1 MEPNPIQEPLS
12 PQEAKGNCAQCQTSL
27 SLPMPPIPI
36 FNDPTVSGILIP
48 HPHGIE
54 CPNCGLYHNL
64 VIHPATAVVMAIVP
78 MQKPLLNDEKKVIPF
93 SGHLRGLE
101 KGN

>member
-1 MEPNPIQEPLS
+1 MSSSIQESQLS
-12 PQEAKGNCAQCQTSL
+12 PQETKGNCAQCNTVL
-27 SLPMPPIPI
+27 TLPMPPIPI
-36 FNDPTVSGILIP
+36 FNDPTVSVISIP
-48 HPHGIE
+48 HTHGIE

-64 VIHPATAVVMAIVP
+64 AIHPASAVVLAIVP

-93 SGHLRGLE
+93 SGHLRGLG